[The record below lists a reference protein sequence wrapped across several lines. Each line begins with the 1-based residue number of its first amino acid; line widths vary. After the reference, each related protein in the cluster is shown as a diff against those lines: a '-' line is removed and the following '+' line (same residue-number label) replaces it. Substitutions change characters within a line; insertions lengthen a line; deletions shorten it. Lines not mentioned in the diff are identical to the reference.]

1 MGRNGHSCTHRQP
14 RIMARYR
21 SNVFSEGPGRQ
32 KGLFRARYSRN
43 VFPNTVFHCFSPLK
57 TYIRSLCCQQH
68 AVRAC
73 ISATYCHEEAFLPSG
88 PPLGIH
94 DNRFLPLFNAQPF
107 HAGHSGGRPASG
119 QRRMREGR
127 LARGQRR
134 IRESACKRPAQDKG
148 KRLTR
153 GQRRMRGDAWRGTRA
168 DREGVSDWR
177 LARREQGRFGLAAHQ
192 TGTGAI
198 PIGEP
203 RDLIGGVLRSA
214 SALAFLLRSPF
225 RSQLRQAPH
234 RARNR

>member
-119 QRRMREGR
+119 QRRMRE
-127 LARGQRR
+127 
-134 IRESACKRPAQDKG
+134 SACKRPAQDKESAWRG
-148 KRLTR
+148 G
-153 GQRRMRGDAWRGTRA
+153 GQRRMREGAWRGARA
-168 DREGVSDWR
+168 DREGVPDWR
-177 LARREQGRFGLAAHQ
+177 LTRREQGQVRLANHA
-192 TGTGAI
+192 T
-198 PIGEP
+198 
-203 RDLIGGVLRSA
+203 
-214 SALAFLLRSPF
+214 
-225 RSQLRQAPH
+225 
-234 RARNR
+234 

>member
-1 MGRNGHSCTHRQP
+1 MGKSKHSCTHRQS

-119 QRRMREGR
+119 QRRMREG
-127 LARGQRR
+127 
-134 IRESACKRPAQDKG
+134 
-148 KRLTR
+148 
-153 GQRRMRGDAWRGTRA
+153 AWRGARA
-168 DREGVSDWR
+168 DREGVPDWR
-177 LARREQGRFGLAAHQ
+177 LTRREQGQVRLANHA
-192 TGTGAI
+192 T
-198 PIGEP
+198 
-203 RDLIGGVLRSA
+203 
-214 SALAFLLRSPF
+214 
-225 RSQLRQAPH
+225 
-234 RARNR
+234 

>member
-1 MGRNGHSCTHRQP
+1 MFDTGPLSCLRRFQSGRRMKALNVSPRAGHQMGHGKNGHSCTHRQP

-21 SNVFSEGPGRQ
+21 SNVFSEGLGRQ

-73 ISATYCHEEAFLPSG
+73 ISATYCHEEALLPSW

-107 HAGHSGGRPASG
+107 HTGHSGGRP
-119 QRRMREGR
+119 
-127 LARGQRR
+127 ARGQRR

-148 KRLTR
+148 KRLAR
-153 GQRRMRGDAWRGTRA
+153 GST
-168 DREGVSDWR
+168 SDKGGR
-177 LARREQGRFGLAAHQ
+177 LARN
-192 TGTGAI
+192 
-198 PIGEP
+198 P
-203 RDLIGGVLRSA
+203 R
-214 SALAFLLRSPF
+214 
-225 RSQLRQAPH
+225 
-234 RARNR
+234 

>member
-21 SNVFSEGPGRQ
+21 SNVFSEGLGRQ

-73 ISATYCHEEAFLPSG
+73 ISATYCHEEALLPSG

-107 HAGHSGGRPASG
+107 HAGHSGGGARRVANGRILGNVATPHLNTADFRLSANRLSTPGTPRWAS
-119 QRRMREGR
+119 
-127 LARGQRR
+127 
-134 IRESACKRPAQDKG
+134 S
-148 KRLTR
+148 
-153 GQRRMRGDAWRGTRA
+153 TRA
-168 DREGVSDWR
+168 SC
-177 LARREQGRFGLAAHQ
+177 
-192 TGTGAI
+192 GAC
-198 PIGEP
+198 
-203 RDLIGGVLRSA
+203 R
-214 SALAFLLRSPF
+214 
-225 RSQLRQAPH
+225 
-234 RARNR
+234 

>member
-1 MGRNGHSCTHRQP
+1 
-14 RIMARYR
+14 MARYR
-21 SNVFSEGPGRQ
+21 SNVFSEGLGRQ

-119 QRRMREGR
+119 QRR
-127 LARGQRR
+127 
-134 IRESACKRPAQDKG
+134 IRESAWRG
-148 KRLTR
+148 
-153 GQRRMRGDAWRGTRA
+153 GQRRMREGAWRGARA
-168 DREGVSDWR
+168 DREGAPDWR
-177 LARREQGRFGLAAHQ
+177 IARREQGRFGLAAHQ
-192 TGTGAI
+192 AGTGAS

-203 RDLIGGVLRSA
+203 RYLIGGILRSA

-225 RSQLRQAPH
+225 RSQLRQALH

>member
-21 SNVFSEGPGRQ
+21 SNVFSEGLGRQ

-119 QRRMREGR
+119 QRR
-127 LARGQRR
+127 
-134 IRESACKRPAQDKG
+134 IRESAWRG
-148 KRLTR
+148 
-153 GQRRMRGDAWRGTRA
+153 GQRRMREGAWLGARA
-168 DREGVSDWR
+168 DREGAPDWR

-192 TGTGAI
+192 AGTGAS

-203 RDLIGGVLRSA
+203 RYLIGGILRSA

-225 RSQLRQAPH
+225 RSQLRQALH

>member
-21 SNVFSEGPGRQ
+21 SNVFSEGLGRQ

-73 ISATYCHEEAFLPSG
+73 ISATYCHEEALLPSG

-107 HAGHSGGRPASG
+107 HAEHSGGGRPARG
-119 QRRMREGR
+119 QRRMRE
-127 LARGQRR
+127 
-134 IRESACKRPAQDKG
+134 
-148 KRLTR
+148 
-153 GQRRMRGDAWRGTRA
+153 DAWRGSRA
-168 DREGVSDWR
+168 DREGVPDWR
-177 LARREQGRFGLAAHQ
+177 LTRREQGRFGLAARQ
-192 TGTGAI
+192 AGTGAS

-203 RDLIGGVLRSA
+203 RYLIGGILRS
-214 SALAFLLRSPF
+214 LAR
-225 RSQLRQAPH
+225 
-234 RARNR
+234 

>member
-1 MGRNGHSCTHRQP
+1 
-14 RIMARYR
+14 MARYR
-21 SNVFSEGPGRQ
+21 SNVFSEGLGRQ

-119 QRRMREGR
+119 QRR
-127 LARGQRR
+127 
-134 IRESACKRPAQDKG
+134 IRESAWRG
-148 KRLTR
+148 
-153 GQRRMRGDAWRGTRA
+153 GQRRMREGAWRGARA
-168 DREGVSDWR
+168 DREGAPDWR

-192 TGTGAI
+192 AGTGQVRLANHAI
-198 PIGEP
+198 
-203 RDLIGGVLRSA
+203 
-214 SALAFLLRSPF
+214 
-225 RSQLRQAPH
+225 
-234 RARNR
+234 

>member
-68 AVRAC
+68 VVRAC

-88 PPLGIH
+88 PPPGIH

-107 HAGHSGGRPASG
+107 HAGHSGGAPG
-119 QRRMREGR
+119 EGPTPDEGGTPGEWPTSNKRKR
-127 LARGQRR
+127 LQAARAG
-134 IRESACKRPAQDKG
+134 SQDKG
-148 KRLTR
+148 KRLAR
-153 GQRRMRGDAWRGTRA
+153 GPTPDGGGAWRGARA
-168 DREGVSDWR
+168 DREGAPDWR
-177 LARREQGRFGLAAHQ
+177 LAKREQGRFGLAARQ
-192 TGTGAI
+192 AGTGQVRLAYHAI
-198 PIGEP
+198 
-203 RDLIGGVLRSA
+203 
-214 SALAFLLRSPF
+214 
-225 RSQLRQAPH
+225 
-234 RARNR
+234 

>member
-21 SNVFSEGPGRQ
+21 SNVFSEGLGRQ

-43 VFPNTVFHCFSPLK
+43 VFPNTVIHCFSPLK

-107 HAGHSGGRPASG
+107 HAGHSGGGRPASG

-134 IRESACKRPAQDKG
+134 IRESAW
-148 KRLTR
+148 R
-153 GQRRMRGDAWRGTRA
+153 GGQHRMGEGAWRGARA
-168 DREGVSDWR
+168 DREGVPDWR
-177 LARREQGRFGLAAHQ
+177 LTRREQGKSDWRTTLFNWRH
-192 TGTGAI
+192 
-198 PIGEP
+198 PP
-203 RDLIGGVLRSA
+203 FA

-225 RSQLRQAPH
+225 RSRLRQALH

>member
-21 SNVFSEGPGRQ
+21 SNVFSEGLGRQ

-119 QRRMREGR
+119 QRR
-127 LARGQRR
+127 
-134 IRESACKRPAQDKG
+134 IRESAWRG
-148 KRLTR
+148 
-153 GQRRMRGDAWRGTRA
+153 GQRRMREGAWRGARA
-168 DREGVSDWR
+168 DREGAPDWR

-192 TGTGAI
+192 TGTGAS

-203 RDLIGGVLRSA
+203 RYLIGGILRSA
-214 SALAFLLRSPF
+214 SALAFLHRSPF
-225 RSQLRQAPH
+225 RSQLRQALH
-234 RARNR
+234 WARNR

>member
-1 MGRNGHSCTHRQP
+1 MGRSGHSCTHRQP
-14 RIMARYR
+14 KIMARYH
-21 SNVFSEGPGRQ
+21 SNVFSEGFGRQ

-43 VFPNTVFHCFSPLK
+43 VFPKTVFHCFSPLK

-73 ISATYCHEEAFLPSG
+73 ISATYCHEETFLPSG
-88 PPLGIH
+88 PPPGIH

-134 IRESACKRPAQDKG
+134 IRESACKRPAPDKG

-153 GQRRMRGDAWRGTRA
+153 GQRRMREDAWRGSRA
-168 DREGVSDWR
+168 DREGVPDWR
-177 LARREQGRFGLAAHQ
+177 LTRREQGRFGLAAHQ
-192 TGTGAI
+192 AGTGQARLANHAI
-198 PIGEP
+198 
-203 RDLIGGVLRSA
+203 
-214 SALAFLLRSPF
+214 
-225 RSQLRQAPH
+225 
-234 RARNR
+234 

>member
-21 SNVFSEGPGRQ
+21 SNVFSEGLGRQ

-57 TYIRSLCCQQH
+57 TYIRNLCCQQH

-119 QRRMREGR
+119 QRR
-127 LARGQRR
+127 
-134 IRESACKRPAQDKG
+134 IRESAWRG
-148 KRLTR
+148 
-153 GQRRMRGDAWRGTRA
+153 GQRRMREGAWRGARA
-168 DREGVSDWR
+168 DREGAPDWR

-192 TGTGAI
+192 AGTGAS

-203 RDLIGGVLRSA
+203 RYLIGGILRSA

-225 RSQLRQAPH
+225 RSQLRQALH

>member
-1 MGRNGHSCTHRQP
+1 MGRSEHSCTHKQP

-21 SNVFSEGPGRQ
+21 SNVFSEGLGRQ

-73 ISATYCHEEAFLPSG
+73 ISATYCREEALLPSG

-107 HAGHSGGRPASG
+107 HAGHSGGAPDEWPTS
-119 QRRMREGR
+119 
-127 LARGQRR
+127 
-134 IRESACKRPAQDKG
+134 DKG

-153 GQRRMRGDAWRGTRA
+153 GQRRMREDAWRGSRA
-168 DREGVSDWR
+168 DREGVPDWR
-177 LARREQGRFGLAAHQ
+177 LTRREQGRFGLANH
-192 TGTGAI
+192 AI
-198 PIGEP
+198 
-203 RDLIGGVLRSA
+203 
-214 SALAFLLRSPF
+214 
-225 RSQLRQAPH
+225 
-234 RARNR
+234 

>member
-21 SNVFSEGPGRQ
+21 SNVFSEGLGRQ

-107 HAGHSGGRPASG
+107 HAEHSGGAPGEWPTSDEGKRLARGSTPDEG
-119 QRRMREGR
+119 GR
-127 LARGQRR
+127 LARSPRR
-134 IRESACKRPAQDKG
+134 P
-148 KRLTR
+148 
-153 GQRRMRGDAWRGTRA
+153 RRCSR
-168 DREGVSDWR
+168 
-177 LARREQGRFGLAAHQ
+177 LAAHQ
-192 TGTGAI
+192 AGTGAI
-198 PIGEP
+198 
-203 RDLIGGVLRSA
+203 LIGGILRSA

-225 RSQLRQAPH
+225 RSRLRQALH

>member
-21 SNVFSEGPGRQ
+21 SNVFSEGLGRQ

-107 HAGHSGGRPASG
+107 HAGHPGGRPASG
-119 QRRMREGR
+119 QRR
-127 LARGQRR
+127 
-134 IRESACKRPAQDKG
+134 IRESAWRG
-148 KRLTR
+148 
-153 GQRRMRGDAWRGTRA
+153 GQRRMREGAWRGARA
-168 DREGVSDWR
+168 DREGAPDWR

-192 TGTGAI
+192 AGTGAS

-203 RDLIGGVLRSA
+203 RYLIGGILRST

-225 RSQLRQAPH
+225 RSRLGQALH

>member
-1 MGRNGHSCTHRQP
+1 MGRNGHSCTHRRP

-21 SNVFSEGPGRQ
+21 SNVFSEGLGRQ

-107 HAGHSGGRPASG
+107 HAGHSGGRPARG
-119 QRRMREGR
+119 QRRMGGGR
-127 LARGQRR
+127 PARGQRR
-134 IRESACKRPAQDKG
+134 IRESAW
-148 KRLTR
+148 R
-153 GQRRMRGDAWRGTRA
+153 GGQHRMGEGAWRGARA
-168 DREGVSDWR
+168 DREGVPDWR
-177 LARREQGRFGLAAHQ
+177 LTRREQGKSDWRTTLFNWRH
-192 TGTGAI
+192 
-198 PIGEP
+198 PP
-203 RDLIGGVLRSA
+203 FA

-225 RSQLRQAPH
+225 RSRLRQALH

>member
-21 SNVFSEGPGRQ
+21 SNVFSEGLGRQ

-107 HAGHSGGRPASG
+107 HAGHSGGRPARG
-119 QRRMREGR
+119 KRRMGGTPGE
-127 LARGQRR
+127 
-134 IRESACKRPAQDKG
+134 EPA
-148 KRLTR
+148 LTAKVLPT
-153 GQRRMRGDAWRGTRA
+153 GGSPGGSRGD
-168 DREGVSDWR
+168 SDWR
-177 LARREQGRFGLAAHQ
+177 LTRREQGNSDWRTTLF
-192 TGTGAI
+192 
-198 PIGEP
+198 
-203 RDLIGGVLRSA
+203 
-214 SALAFLLRSPF
+214 
-225 RSQLRQAPH
+225 
-234 RARNR
+234 N

>member
-1 MGRNGHSCTHRQP
+1 MYSQRR
-14 RIMARYR
+14 
-21 SNVFSEGPGRQ
+21 PGRQ
-32 KGLFRARYSRN
+32 KGLFWARYSRN

-107 HAGHSGGRPASG
+107 HAGHSGGASG
-119 QRRMREGR
+119 EW
-127 LARGQRR
+127 
-134 IRESACKRPAQDKG
+134 STSDKG
-148 KRLTR
+148 KRPQEARAGWGKRLAR
-153 GQRRMRGDAWRGTRA
+153 NQRRMGGTSGEDPALTAKVFPIGGSPGGNRA
-168 DREGVSDWR
+168 SP
-177 LARREQGRFGLAAHQ
+177 
-192 TGTGAI
+192 T
-198 PIGEP
+198 GEP
-203 RDLIGGVLRSA
+203 RYLIGGILRSA

-225 RSQLRQAPH
+225 RSRLRQALH

>member
-14 RIMARYR
+14 RIM
-21 SNVFSEGPGRQ
+21 
-32 KGLFRARYSRN
+32 ARYSRN

-119 QRRMREGR
+119 QRR
-127 LARGQRR
+127 
-134 IRESACKRPAQDKG
+134 IRESAWRG
-148 KRLTR
+148 
-153 GQRRMRGDAWRGTRA
+153 GQRRMREGAWRGARA
-168 DREGVSDWR
+168 DREGAPDWR

-192 TGTGAI
+192 AGTGAS

-203 RDLIGGVLRSA
+203 RYLIGGILRSA

-225 RSQLRQAPH
+225 RSQLRQALH

>member
-21 SNVFSEGPGRQ
+21 SNVFSEGLGRQ

-119 QRRMREGR
+119 QRR
-127 LARGQRR
+127 
-134 IRESACKRPAQDKG
+134 IRESGWRG
-148 KRLTR
+148 
-153 GQRRMRGDAWRGTRA
+153 GQRRMREGAWRGARA
-168 DREGVSDWR
+168 DREGAPDWR

-192 TGTGAI
+192 AGTGAS

-203 RDLIGGVLRSA
+203 RYLIGGILRSA
-214 SALAFLLRSPF
+214 SALAFLPRSPF
-225 RSQLRQAPH
+225 RSQLRQALH

>member
-21 SNVFSEGPGRQ
+21 SNVFSEGLGRQ

-119 QRRMREGR
+119 QRR
-127 LARGQRR
+127 
-134 IRESACKRPAQDKG
+134 IRESAWRG
-148 KRLTR
+148 
-153 GQRRMRGDAWRGTRA
+153 GQRRMREGAWRGARA
-168 DREGVSDWR
+168 DREGAPDWR

-192 TGTGAI
+192 AGTGASS
-198 PIGEP
+198 IGEP
-203 RDLIGGVLRSA
+203 RYLIGGILRSA

-225 RSQLRQAPH
+225 RSQLRQALH